1 MSKEERENLIGAKN
15 ETNRPGDKGTTPKES
30 HWLPILHTGLSVWA
44 IGALFVSVAL
54 PSDSQG
60 HTFLEYADLLVCVF
74 FLVDFAVTLATS
86 KNRWQ
91 YFITWGWLDLLSSI
105 PMLPAARLG
114 RLARILRLVRV
125 IRSIRATRLLS
136 SVILQQRA
144 ENTFLAVSL
153 VGILLTITFSV
164 AMLHFEGK
172 AEGSN
177 IKTVEDAVWWAL
189 VTITTVGYG
198 DRFPVTTEGRLLAV
212 VLMFT
217 GAGLVGTFSAFLASW
232 FIGGIEQEQ
241 KLETEGLRQEIKAM
255 RQEIRNALSQ
265 CSGPAQ
271 TQGTTAISGESIP
284 L

>member
-1 MSKEERENLIGAKN
+1 MKPTDQAAKEPPQKNHIGYQFF
-15 ETNRPGDKGTTPKES
+15 
-30 HWLPILHTGLSVWA
+30 ILALSVWA

-60 HTFLEYADLLVCVF
+60 HAFLEYADLLVCVF

-91 YFITWGWLDLLSSI
+91 YFVTWGWLDLLSSI

-125 IRSIRATRLLS
+125 IRSIRATRLLAS
-136 SVILQQRA
+136 AILQQRA
-144 ENTFLAVSL
+144 ENTFLAVAL

-177 IKTVEDAVWWAL
+177 IKTVEDAVWWSL

-212 VLMFT
+212 VLMFA

-241 KLETEGLRQEIKAM
+241 KLETEGLRQEIEAM

-265 CSGPAQ
+265 GSGSAK
-271 TQGTTAISGESIP
+271 TQSTTAISSESTP

>member
-1 MSKEERENLIGAKN
+1 MIGAKN
-15 ETNRPGDKGTTPKES
+15 ETNRPSGKGATPKN
-30 HWLPILHTGLSVWA
+30 HIGYQFFILALSVWA

-125 IRSIRATRLLS
+125 IRSIRGTRLLA

-177 IKTVEDAVWWAL
+177 IKTVEDAVWWSFL
-189 VTITTVGYG
+189 HQLRKGEPSRQT
-198 DRFPVTTEGRLLAV
+198 RLFHRRVDL
-212 VLMFT
+212 L
-217 GAGLVGTFSAFLASW
+217 LP
-232 FIGGIEQEQ
+232 
-241 KLETEGLRQEIKAM
+241 R
-255 RQEIRNALSQ
+255 
-265 CSGPAQ
+265 PAPH
-271 TQGTTAISGESIP
+271 S
-284 L
+284 